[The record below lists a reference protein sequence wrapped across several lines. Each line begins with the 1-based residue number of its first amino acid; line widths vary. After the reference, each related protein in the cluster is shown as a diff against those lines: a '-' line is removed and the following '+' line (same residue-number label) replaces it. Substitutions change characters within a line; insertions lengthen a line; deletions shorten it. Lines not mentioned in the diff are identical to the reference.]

1 MNDCN
6 INNSK
11 QNSLIRSLDKQ
22 ITKIEASLEDSWN
35 TSLPVEPP
43 AEDDDWMSE
52 SLDKYKHLFKYNME
66 NSPLKIRI
74 HPNGKQILLLSVT
87 PRQKYEILVFK
98 LPGKVL
104 ATSPKEEGLINN
116 RELSLLCGCIESRTV
131 LDCDF
136 APNEICAVLVLT
148 PGKVDVLNRKD
159 EASDLLVKTET
170 FSMDKPGTQLKVAKE
185 KIFVIGQQVLTT

>member
-1 MNDCN
+1 MNKVNPPWFD
-6 INNSK
+6 
-11 QNSLIRSLDKQ
+11 
-22 ITKIEASLEDSWN
+22 DS
-35 TSLPVEPP
+35 SDS
-43 AEDDDWMSE
+43 EDDDWMSE

-74 HPNGKQILLLSVT
+74 HPNGKQLLLLSVT
-87 PRQKYEILVFK
+87 SRQKYEILVFK

-104 ATSPKEEGLINN
+104 ATSPEEEGLINN

-136 APNEICAVLVLT
+136 APNEVCAVLVLT
-148 PGKVDVLNRKD
+148 PGKVDVLKRKD

>member
-1 MNDCN
+1 MNKVNPPWFDDL
-6 INNSK
+6 S
-11 QNSLIRSLDKQ
+11 
-22 ITKIEASLEDSWN
+22 DS
-35 TSLPVEPP
+35 
-43 AEDDDWMSE
+43 EDDDWMSE

-74 HPNGKQILLLSVT
+74 HPNGKQMLLLSVT
-87 PRQKYEILVFK
+87 SRQKYEILVFK

-136 APNEICAVLVLT
+136 APNEVCAVLVLT
-148 PGKVDVLNRKD
+148 PGKVDVLKRKD

-170 FSMDKPGTQLKVAKE
+170 FSFDKPGTKLKVVKEGPNTSE
-185 KIFVIGQQVLTT
+185 KIFVIGQQVSPWLTRIRFTRISLTRIFKTFPFLT